1 MASYVTGVQVRD
13 PRAIVPQSRVRQDN
27 NNPPES
33 SKGDVGSSQSP
44 LWDASVR
51 EEIRQLRETISDL
64 EINKR
69 RSQLLVPG
77 SVLPVQPD
85 ERPIPLI
92 IINSPREGDCIFLL
106 FLIFLFFKIII

>member
-13 PRAIVPQSRVRQDN
+13 PRAIVPQSRVKQEN

-33 SKGDVGSSQSP
+33 SKGAVGSSQSP
-44 LWDASVR
+44 LWNANVR
-51 EEIRQLRETISDL
+51 EEFRQLRETISDL

-92 IINSPREGDCIFLL
+92 IINSPREGDGTYYFM
-106 FLIFLFFKIII
+106 FFFPLK